1 MARYMIAISQPA
13 DAYLH
18 TLDLMRKES
27 PALLEE
33 VYWGF
38 MDGDFTG
45 WALVD
50 TDSEEDAKHLLPIGL
65 QSEAHIAE
73 VHKYLP
79 SEIEQLHRQ
88 LAATT

>member
-27 PALLEE
+27 PALLEQ

-38 MDGDFTG
+38 MDGDFSG
-45 WALVD
+45 WLLVES
-50 TDSEEDAKHLLPIGL
+50 DSEEEARHMLPVGL

-73 VHKYLP
+73 VHRYPP
-79 SEIEQLHRQ
+79 SEIKHLHRQ
-88 LAATT
+88 LAAT

>member
-27 PALLEE
+27 PALLER

-38 MDGDFTG
+38 MDGDFSG
-45 WALVD
+45 WLLVES
-50 TDSEEDAKHLLPIGL
+50 DSEEEARHMLPIGL

-73 VHKYLP
+73 VHRYPP
-79 SEIEQLHRQ
+79 SEIKHLHTQ
-88 LAATT
+88 LAAT